1 MKIDYQNIKTLDDIG
16 FIGNPRCRRTER
28 KETIFNAAFTVA
40 HAKRKELGRE
50 LTEMET
56 KQIFRSCENAWRRK
70 KYAEQKASRKV
81 GGSSPS
87 HSIGSM
93 VAAAM

>member
-28 KETIFNAAFTVA
+28 KETIFNAAFSAVRA
-40 HAKRKELGRE
+40 RRKELGRE

-56 KQIFRSCENAWRRK
+56 KQIFRNCENAWRRK
-70 KYAEQKASRKV
+70 KYAEQKATRKV
-81 GGSSPS
+81 SGSSPG
-87 HSIGSM
+87 HPINSM
-93 VAAAM
+93 AAAAM